1 MSLLRSQQ
9 LIREVEE
16 RSNLCDLRDDV
27 LTDLISQSICCCQF
41 VIHFLWECFELF
53 KVDREVRAEV
63 KSSFDR
69 EEGLLELIKLLLV
82 LVSGSLL
89 TLPVD
94 PVNGLLQVL
103 HKSNTLRLL
112 DVLLHWAVAVDIVLN
127 IVGEWL

>member
-16 RSNLCDLRDDV
+16 RPNLCDLRDDV

-41 VIHFLWECFELF
+41 VIHFLRECFELF

-63 KSSFDR
+63 KSSLNWEKD
-69 EEGLLELIKLLLV
+69 LLELVKLFLV
-82 LVSGSLL
+82 LISRSLL
-89 TLPVD
+89 TLPVN

-103 HKSNTLRLL
+103 HQDNTLRFL
-112 DVLLHWAVAVDIVLN
+112 DVLLHWAVAVNVVLN
-127 IVGEWL
+127 IVGE